1 MVPVLNALKFGSREY
16 YTFFLYIMFLQRS
29 FINTDFFFFFLKKV
43 VMQKIKRIKTECIF
57 SLGVML

>member
-29 FINTDFFFFFLKKV
+29 FINTDFFFFFKKGCYAEN
-43 VMQKIKRIKTECIF
+43 KEDKN
-57 SLGVML
+57 